1 MEKKEWL
8 TAKEVAELTGV
19 TVNRVYN
26 WKKEGRVKSEYLLE
40 KKQGF
45 KKRIFFHR
53 RFVAEI
59 LEKEV

>member
-1 MEKKEWL
+1 MEKEEWL

-26 WKKEGRVKSEYLLE
+26 WKKEGRVKPEYLLE

>member
-26 WKKEGRVKSEYLLE
+26 WRKEGRVKPEFILE
-40 KKQGF
+40 KMQGF
-45 KKRIFFHR
+45 KKRVYFHR
-53 RFVAEI
+53 KFVEEI
-59 LEKEV
+59 LNREV